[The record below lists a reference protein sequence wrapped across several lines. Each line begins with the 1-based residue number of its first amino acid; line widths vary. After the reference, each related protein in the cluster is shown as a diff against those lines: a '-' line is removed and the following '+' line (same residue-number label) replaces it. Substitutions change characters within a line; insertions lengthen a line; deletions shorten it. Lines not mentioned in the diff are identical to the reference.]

1 MSWVCVGGV
10 GGGVVRRCSAVAT
23 HNSKM
28 AAESAHPAHHVASLV
43 AHFVFVYAVAHLVLA
58 VEKPD
63 ADTGTWARLPVN
75 PSTVSL
81 LVVLVWL
88 RAW

>member
-1 MSWVCVGGV
+1 
-10 GGGVVRRCSAVAT
+10 
-23 HNSKM
+23 M
-28 AAESAHPAHHVASLV
+28 AAESAHPAHHVARL
-43 AHFVFVYAVAHLVLA
+43 VAHLVQA

-75 PSTVSL
+75 PSTVAL
-81 LVVLVWL
+81 LVALACSGVVWL